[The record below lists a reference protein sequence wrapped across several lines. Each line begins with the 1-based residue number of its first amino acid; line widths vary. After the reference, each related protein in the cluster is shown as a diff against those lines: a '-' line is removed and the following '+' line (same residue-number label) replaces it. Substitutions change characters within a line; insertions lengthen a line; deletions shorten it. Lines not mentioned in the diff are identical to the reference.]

1 MRIGIGGSAFRTL
14 TETQKQGLHDGH
26 RGQFELHWAFTDKG
40 MATTQ
45 VHFIDPCGGM
55 LLVVCDDGSRVLFGN
70 QIGVGTTND
79 VLQRLFE
86 VLEDGA
92 IDYFVPAGMDSEGSV
107 GPEDISEF
115 FPVKCC
121 LELSGQGDAYP
132 QSYLNFRGER
142 EVETVEHDDIMEFGE
157 TQIRL
162 LAARTPHET
171 PGGLLRPVVMRVTHG
186 GGDDARSVICAGR
199 TKGTDWLEIM
209 EAEEITADCLI
220 VDGRHPLDLI
230 ITSRP
235 KGNVSAEHL
244 RKMAPRTVILGADAG
259 GAHELRMAAREFF
272 GHMVGLNPGGEGF
285 VEVKKT
291 AWCSLTAGSGRVA
304 IAQEP
309 RAIGKVA

>member
-1 MRIGIGGSAFRTL
+1 
-14 TETQKQGLHDGH
+14 
-26 RGQFELHWAFTDKG
+26 

-45 VHFIDPCGGM
+45 IHFIDPCGGM

-70 QIGVGTTND
+70 QIGLGTTND

-92 IDYFVPAGMDSEGSV
+92 IDYFVPAGMDSEGTV

-115 FPVKCC
+115 FPVKNC
-121 LELSGQGDAYP
+121 LELAGQGDAYP

-142 EVETVEHDDIMEFGE
+142 EVETVEPDDIMEFGE

-171 PGGLLRPVVMRVTHG
+171 TEGALRPVVMRVAHG
-186 GGDDARSVICAGR
+186 TGDDARAAICAGMS
-199 TKGTDWLEIM
+199 KGTDWLEIM

-230 ITSRP
+230 ITTRP
-235 KGNVSAEHL
+235 KGNVSADHL
-244 RKMAPRTVILGADAG
+244 RKMGPRTVILGADAG
-259 GAHELRMAAREFF
+259 GTHELRVAARELY
-272 GHMVGLNPGGEGF
+272 GHMTRLNPGGDGLI
-285 VEVKKT
+285 EVKKT
-291 AWCSLTAGSGRVA
+291 AWCSLSLGGDRLA

-309 RAIGKVA
+309 RAIGQVA